1 MAYIV
6 QNTIVTKQKSF
17 SAGDELSAEDV
28 KIIGNDLEYFIELG
42 AITEVGTKKENK
54 DTETL
59 PIEELKA
66 KADELGIEYAQNIGA
81 KKLAAKI
88 AEVEEA
94 NK

>member
-17 SAGDELSAEDV
+17 SAGDELSAENV
-28 KIIGNDLEYFIELG
+28 KIIGDDLERFIEIG
-42 AITEVGTKKENK
+42 AIAEVGTKKE
-54 DTETL
+54 DEDVETL
-59 PIEELKA
+59 SIEELKA
-66 KADELGIEYAQNIGA
+66 KADELGIEYASNIGA

-88 AEVEEA
+88 AEAEEA

>member
-6 QNTIVTKQKSF
+6 QNTIITKAKSF
-17 SAGDELSAEDV
+17 SAGDELSAEDI
-28 KIIGNDLEYFIELG
+28 KIIGNDLNRFIEIG
-42 AITEVGTKKENK
+42 AIVEVGTQKRDESNE
-54 DTETL
+54 DL
-59 PIEELKA
+59 SIEELRA
-66 KADELGIEYAQNIGA
+66 KADELGIEYAPNIGA

>member
-28 KIIGNDLEYFIELG
+28 KIIGDDLERFIELG
-42 AITEVGTKKENK
+42 AITEIGAKKEDSK
-54 DTETL
+54 DEILT
-59 PIEELKA
+59 IEELKA
-66 KADELGIEYAQNIGA
+66 KADELGIEYASNIGA

>member
-6 QNTIVTKQKSF
+6 QNTIITKAKSF
-17 SAGDELSAEDV
+17 SAGDELSAEGV
-28 KIIGNDLEYFIELG
+28 KIIGDDLENFIKIG
-42 AITEVGTKKENK
+42 AIAEVGTKEEEDAK
-54 DTETL
+54 TL
-59 PIEELKA
+59 SIEELRA